1 MARAGRPPGRPPG
14 PGSTSNDVLSAARRL
29 FAERGYRATTVR
41 GIAAAADVT
50 PAMVHHF
57 FGSKQQV
64 LLAAIRMPIDP
75 VQLLASM
82 TDGPRN
88 RFPRRFVTTFV
99 TLWSAD
105 DTGPALRTMLRTAI
119 AEEELAAAIRTF
131 AESVLLPTAAK
142 ALDVPVA
149 RVATAVSILL
159 GMAVGRHLIAI
170 GALAALDDSEVIDRY
185 VPAVRAALF
194 G

>member
-1 MARAGRPPGRPPG
+1 MPRAGRPRGRPPG
-14 PGSTSNDVLSAARRL
+14 PGSTSDDVLAAARAL

-41 GIAAAADVT
+41 GIAATAGVT

-64 LLAAIRMPIDP
+64 FLAAIRMPIDP
-75 VQLLASM
+75 VQLLAGM

-99 TLWSAD
+99 TLWSAA

-149 RVATAVSILL
+149 RVAAALSILL
-159 GMAVGRHLIAI
+159 GMAVGRHLIGI
-170 GALAALDDSEVIDRY
+170 RPLAELEDRDVIERY